1 MEIPGDSCACGDYD
15 QNWLREDNMPVRS
28 TNGCDQQRVRQRTRH
43 GALKVVKHATVLYK
57 VTVTWIAAVSI
68 SVEAAAVLKPAIQD

>member
-57 VTVTWIAAVSI
+57 VRLPGLPQYQYRSKRPL
-68 SVEAAAVLKPAIQD
+68 S